1 MQRRRAVSRK
11 QNRRVHALITLIFC
25 IAVFILVCAGCFL
38 LVKTDGTITNKPN
51 QSQGDSSSTA
61 PDGADSTTD
70 GGDSQQEQPT
80 TFAVLFYE
88 ITHGAKNDKTM
99 PGYMLENGVEL
110 ADWLTITADGHRLH
124 LAIDDYLGMIQGQRP
139 DCRAYT
145 AMGKKDEPG
154 HFALAHVVA
163 WGEPDEHHAQLM
175 QLYTLH
181 TGRTPTTL
189 PSTATPCR
197 DSGGNMAGWYD
208 RNERSNE

>member
-1 MQRRRAVSRK
+1 MTNFAQRLRAPARK
-11 QNRRVHALITLIFC
+11 
-25 IAVFILVCAGCFL
+25 
-38 LVKTDGTITNKPN
+38 
-51 QSQGDSSSTA
+51 
-61 PDGADSTTD
+61 
-70 GGDSQQEQPT
+70 QEQPA

-145 AMGKKDEPG
+145 ALGKKDEPG

-175 QLYTLH
+175 QLYKLH
-181 TGRTPTTL
+181 TGRTPTNL
-189 PSTATPCR
+189 PSSATPCR

>member
-1 MQRRRAVSRK
+1 MTNFAQRLRAPA
-11 QNRRVHALITLIFC
+11 H
-25 IAVFILVCAGCFL
+25 
-38 LVKTDGTITNKPN
+38 
-51 QSQGDSSSTA
+51 
-61 PDGADSTTD
+61 
-70 GGDSQQEQPT
+70 QQEQPA

-88 ITHGAKNDKTM
+88 ITYGAKNDKTM

-110 ADWLTITADGHRLH
+110 ADWLTITADGQRLY
-124 LAIDDYLGMIQGQRP
+124 LAIDDYLGMILGQRA
-139 DCRAYT
+139 DCRAYV
-145 AMGKKDEPG
+145 AVGERPEYFK
-154 HFALAHVVA
+154 LAHVVA

-181 TGRTPTTL
+181 TGRTQTNL

>member
-1 MQRRRAVSRK
+1 MTNFAQRL
-11 QNRRVHALITLIFC
+11 RVPAR
-25 IAVFILVCAGCFL
+25 
-38 LVKTDGTITNKPN
+38 
-51 QSQGDSSSTA
+51 
-61 PDGADSTTD
+61 
-70 GGDSQQEQPT
+70 QQEQPA

-88 ITHGAKNDKTM
+88 ITHGAKNEKTM

-197 DSGGNMAGWYD
+197 DSGGNMAGW
-208 RNERSNE
+208 